1 MIINF
6 YSFCLPIY
14 LIVYVQFVDV
24 NYSWILFVIEETA
37 DDTFSATEVWHPPLK
52 K

>member
-37 DDTFSATEVWHPPLK
+37 DDTFSAPEVWHSPLK